1 MAAKKK
7 NLSIYLL
14 AFALFAGG
22 VGFMMY
28 SALSENCTYHLNVS
42 EAVQMPSEKLK
53 SARLF
58 GVAKGDIVKPE
69 NGLGASFTM
78 HDLEHPSD
86 TVYVQYKG
94 ALPDTFEKGAE
105 VIVEGRMEGKTF
117 VAKTLMTKCPSKYEK
132 SNREKA

>member
-1 MAAKKK
+1 MASKKK
-7 NLSIYLL
+7 NLPIYLL

-28 SALSENCTYHLNVS
+28 SSLSENCTYHLNVS
-42 EAVQMPSEKLK
+42 EAVNIPSEKLK

-58 GVAKGDIVKPE
+58 GVAEGDIVKPA

-78 HDLEHPSD
+78 RDLENPKD

-105 VIVEGRMEGKTF
+105 VIVEGRMEGKVF
-117 VAKTLMTKCPSKYEK
+117 MAKTLMTKCPSKYEK

>member
-1 MAAKKK
+1 MASKKK
-7 NLSIYLL
+7 NLPIYLL

-28 SALSENCTYHLNVS
+28 SSLSENCTYHLNVS

-58 GVAKGDIVKPE
+58 GVAKDDIVKPA

-78 HDLEHPSD
+78 YDLENPSD

-105 VIVEGRMEGKTF
+105 IIVEGRMEGKTF
-117 VAKTLMTKCPSKYEK
+117 MAKTLMTKCPSKYEK

>member
-1 MAAKKK
+1 
-7 NLSIYLL
+7 
-14 AFALFAGG
+14 
-22 VGFMMY
+22 MMY

-42 EAVQMPSEKLK
+42 EAVAIPSEKLK

-58 GVAKGDIVKPE
+58 GVADGDIVKPA

-78 HDLEHPSD
+78 HDLENPKD

-105 VIVEGRMEGKTF
+105 VIVEGRMEGKVF
-117 VAKTLMTKCPSKYEK
+117 MAKTLMTKCPSKYEK

>member
-14 AFALFAGG
+14 AFVLFAGG

-42 EAVQMPSEKLK
+42 EAVDIPSEKLK

-58 GVAKGDIVKPE
+58 GVADGDIVKPA

-78 HDLEHPSD
+78 RDLENPAD
-86 TVYVQYKG
+86 CVYVQYKG

-117 VAKTLMTKCPSKYEK
+117 MAKTLMTKCPSKYEK

>member
-42 EAVQMPSEKLK
+42 EAVTIPSEKLK

-58 GVAKGDIVKPE
+58 GVADGDIVKPA

-78 HDLEHPSD
+78 HDLENPKD

-105 VIVEGRMEGKTF
+105 VIVEGRMEGKVTWPR
-117 VAKTLMTKCPSKYEK
+117 PS
-132 SNREKA
+132 

>member
-1 MAAKKK
+1 MASKKK
-7 NLSIYLL
+7 NLPIYLL

-28 SALSENCTYHLNVS
+28 SSLSENCTYHLNVS
-42 EAVQMPSEKLK
+42 EAVNIPSEKLK

-58 GVAKGDIVKPE
+58 GVAEGDIVKPA

-78 HDLEHPSD
+78 RDLENPKD
-86 TVYVQYKG
+86 TLYVQYKG

-105 VIVEGRMEGKTF
+105 VIVEGRMEGKVF
-117 VAKTLMTKCPSKYEK
+117 MAKTLMTKCPSKYEK

>member
-1 MAAKKK
+1 MASKKK
-7 NLSIYLL
+7 NLPIYLL

-28 SALSENCTYHLNVS
+28 SSLSENCTYHLNVS
-42 EAVQMPSEKLK
+42 EAVNIPSEKLK

-58 GVAKGDIVKPE
+58 GVAEGDIVKPS

-78 HDLEHPSD
+78 RDLENPKD

-105 VIVEGRMEGKTF
+105 VIVEGRMEGKVF
-117 VAKTLMTKCPSKYEK
+117 MAKTLMTKCPSKYEK

>member
-42 EAVQMPSEKLK
+42 EAVKVPSEKLK

-58 GVAKGDIVKPE
+58 GVAEGDIVKPA

-78 HDLEHPSD
+78 HDLENPKD

-105 VIVEGRMEGKTF
+105 VIVEGRMEGKVF
-117 VAKTLMTKCPSKYEK
+117 MAKTLMTKCPSKYEK

>member
-7 NLSIYLL
+7 SLSIYLL
-14 AFALFAGG
+14 AFVLFAGG

-28 SALSENCTYHLNVS
+28 SSLSENCTYHLNVS
-42 EAVQMPSEKLK
+42 EAVAMPSEKLK

-58 GVAKGDIVKPE
+58 GVADGDIVKPA

-78 HDLEHPSD
+78 RDLENPSD
-86 TVYVQYKG
+86 AVYVQYKG

-105 VIVEGRMEGKTF
+105 IIVEGRMEGKTF
-117 VAKTLMTKCPSKYEK
+117 MAKTLMTKCPSKYEK

>member
-1 MAAKKK
+1 MASKKK

-28 SALSENCTYHLNVS
+28 SSLSENCTYHLNVS

-58 GVAKGDIVKPE
+58 GVAKDDIVKPA

-78 HDLEHPSD
+78 YDLENPSD
-86 TVYVQYKG
+86 TVYVQYRG

-105 VIVEGRMEGKTF
+105 IIVEGRMEGKTF
-117 VAKTLMTKCPSKYEK
+117 MAKTLMTKCPSKYEK

>member
-42 EAVQMPSEKLK
+42 EAVTIPSEKLK

-58 GVAKGDIVKPE
+58 GVADGDIVKPA

-78 HDLEHPSD
+78 HDLENPKD
-86 TVYVQYKG
+86 TIYVQYKG

-105 VIVEGRMEGKTF
+105 VIVEGRYSDALQSSLCLLSPYR
-117 VAKTLMTKCPSKYEK
+117 VY
-132 SNREKA
+132 

>member
-42 EAVQMPSEKLK
+42 EAVAIPSEKLK

-58 GVAKGDIVKPE
+58 GVADGDIVKPA

-78 HDLEHPSD
+78 HDLENPKD

-105 VIVEGRMEGKTF
+105 VIVEGRMDGTAF
-117 VAKTLMTKCPSKYEK
+117 TAKTLMTKCPSKYEK
-132 SNREKA
+132 SNRDKV